1 MIARES
7 GGNAMKKIYLL
18 LCIFSLAMAPAF
30 AAGVEPLIN
39 VTAEAEVRI
48 KPDRA
53 ALTFGLYEKTD
64 NLRQGAQKLNT
75 LSRQV
80 TDYLRNRG
88 IEDRFIQT
96 DSLHIQPIYMYQTI
110 TAKNGTKTQ
119 QETVRYELS
128 QTFTI
133 TLEDPA
139 EYEDVLYALLEMG
152 INRVENV
159 SFYSTQLRQARD
171 EARKLAVQYARE
183 KAALLAEAADIRLGK
198 IVNISENTAAQWPTP
213 RLAASNISQNAVQD
227 LPADGQLP
235 GPATGM
241 ISVKASVLL
250 TYKIK

>member
-1 MIARES
+1 
-7 GGNAMKKIYLL
+7 MKKFYILL
-18 LCIFSLAMAPAF
+18 LAVLCAALPGMA
-30 AAGVEPLIN
+30 AAADTPLMYVN
-39 VTAEAEVRI
+39 AQAEVRV

-64 NLRQGAQKLNT
+64 NLREGAQKLNT

-80 TDYLRNRG
+80 TDYLHNRG

-96 DSLHIQPIYMYQTI
+96 DSLRIQPVYTRQTL

-119 QETVRYELS
+119 QEILRYELN
-128 QTFTI
+128 QTFTV
-133 TLEDPA
+133 TLEDPTQ
-139 EYEDVLYALLEMG
+139 YEDVLYALLEMG

-159 SFYSTQLRQARD
+159 SFYSTRLRQYRD
-171 EARKLAVQYARE
+171 EARRLAVQYARE

-198 IVNISENTAAQWPTP
+198 IVNISESTAAQGPSA
-213 RLAASNISQNAVQD
+213 RMMSNISQNAVQD

-241 ISVKASVLL
+241 ISVQAAVTL

>member
-1 MIARES
+1 
-7 GGNAMKKIYLL
+7 MKKFYILL
-18 LCIFSLAMAPAF
+18 LAVLCAGLPGMA
-30 AAGVEPLIN
+30 AAADTPLMYVN
-39 VTAEAEVRI
+39 AQAEVRV

-64 NLRQGAQKLNT
+64 NLREGAQKLNA

-80 TDYLRNRG
+80 TDYLHNRG

-96 DSLHIQPIYMYQTI
+96 DSLRIQPVYTRQTL

-119 QETVRYELS
+119 QEILRYELN
-128 QTFTI
+128 QTFTV
-133 TLEDPA
+133 TLEDPTQ
-139 EYEDVLYALLEMG
+139 YEDVLYALLEMG

-159 SFYSTQLRQARD
+159 SFYSTRLRQYRD
-171 EARKLAVQYARE
+171 EARRLAVQYARE

-198 IVNISENTAAQWPTP
+198 IVNISESTAAQGPSA
-213 RLAASNISQNAVQD
+213 RMMSNISQNAVQD

-241 ISVKASVLL
+241 ISVQAAVTL

>member
-1 MIARES
+1 
-7 GGNAMKKIYLL
+7 MKKFYILL
-18 LCIFSLAMAPAF
+18 LAVLCAALPGMA
-30 AAGVEPLIN
+30 AAADTPLMYVN
-39 VTAEAEVRI
+39 AQAEVRV

-64 NLRQGAQKLNT
+64 NLREGAQKLNA

-80 TDYLRNRG
+80 TDYLHNRG

-96 DSLHIQPIYMYQTI
+96 DSLRIQPVYTRQTL

-119 QETVRYELS
+119 QEILRYELS
-128 QTFTI
+128 QTFTV
-133 TLEDPA
+133 TLEDPTQ
-139 EYEDVLYALLEMG
+139 YEDVLYALLEMG

-159 SFYSTQLRQARD
+159 SFYSTRLRQYRD
-171 EARKLAVQYARE
+171 EARRLAVHYARE

-198 IVNISENTAAQWPTP
+198 IVNISESTAAQGPSA
-213 RLAASNISQNAVQD
+213 RMMSNISQNAVQD

-241 ISVKASVLL
+241 ISVQASVTL